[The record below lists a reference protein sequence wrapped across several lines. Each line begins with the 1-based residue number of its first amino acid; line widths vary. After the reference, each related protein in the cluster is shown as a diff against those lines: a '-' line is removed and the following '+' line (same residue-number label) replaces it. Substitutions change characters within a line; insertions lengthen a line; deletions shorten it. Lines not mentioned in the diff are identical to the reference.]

1 MPLNIVRTLHSSSD
15 EVITLYDLEKHLSE
29 MLVELASGKKR
40 VNFLGSSNNYQY
52 YLLRLML
59 VQLEIAR
66 RIGDKNSER
75 ELLAQLY

>member
-1 MPLNIVRTLHSSSD
+1 MPLNIVRTLHTSE
-15 EVITLYDLEKHLSE
+15 EVITLYDLEKDLSGK
-29 MLVELASGKKR
+29 LVELASGKKR
-40 VNFLGSSNNYQY
+40 VNFVGCSNNYQY

-75 ELLAQLY
+75 ELLAQLYY